1 MNNSK
6 SAEQRLE
13 DSVEQLKAYELDS
26 LETLNMQKRIKNAVN
41 HAAQLESKTEES
53 ETIAK
58 SRFSQFFAG
67 MKSKLVYAGSSA
79 FAVGFIGFMVI
90 MGGTSQTA
98 FAKVQEQLFKVQ
110 NLIYQSKM
118 YVQQR
123 PILEIS
129 VWYQEPGNT
138 RVETQPLTENAEQAK
153 SINLIDSVNGEGL
166 MLLPGQNRAMKFQF
180 DVSAES
186 DPKTNPLLWFDIVKD
201 YQGEVFNLEQQLV
214 DGQWL
219 NGFLIKESGLSI
231 ELWSSEVNDLPTKI
245 SIYDG
250 ETAETSN
257 FHILGNLSFN
267 QQLDEQLFALDLP
280 EGYEL
285 TGADQD

>member
-6 SAEQRLE
+6 SAEQLLDE
-13 DSVEQLKAYELDS
+13 SVEQLKTYDMDS

-41 HAAQLESKTEES
+41 HAAQLESKANEPEKQVKFGL
-53 ETIAK
+53 A
-58 SRFSQFFAG
+58 QFFSG
-67 MKSKLVYAGSSA
+67 IRSKLVYAGSSA

-110 NLIYQSKM
+110 NLIYQSTM
-118 YVQQR
+118 YVQQK
-123 PILEIS
+123 PMMEIS
-129 VWYQEPGNT
+129 VWHQEPGST
-138 RVETQPLTENAEQAK
+138 RVETQPLTENGEQAK

-166 MLLPGQNRAMKFQF
+166 MLFSGQKMAMKFQF
-180 DVSAES
+180 DASAKN
-186 DPKTNPLLWFDIVKD
+186 DPKQNPLHWFDVAKD
-201 YQGEVFNLEQQLV
+201 YQGEVFELEQRLV

-231 ELWSSEVNDLPTKI
+231 ELWSSVENNLPSKI

-257 FHILGNLSFN
+257 FHIVGNLSFN

-280 EGYEL
+280 EGYLFTE
-285 TGADQD
+285 AEQD